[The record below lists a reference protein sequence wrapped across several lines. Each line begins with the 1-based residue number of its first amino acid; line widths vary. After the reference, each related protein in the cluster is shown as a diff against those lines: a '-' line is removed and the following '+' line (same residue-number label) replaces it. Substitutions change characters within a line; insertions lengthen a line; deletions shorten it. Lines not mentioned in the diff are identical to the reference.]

1 MEENKKNESI
11 ETPVT
16 VEETEPAGNKNR
28 LEEQLLYLRS
38 DFENYRRN
46 VAKERAS
53 WGVSAQSSL
62 LLDLLPIVDN
72 FERAL
77 KDLSSY
83 RAADVAESAR
93 FQGIEL
99 IYRDLLAF
107 LLRNQVRAMEET
119 AVFDPARHEAIARI
133 PAPDKT
139 SGTVVEV
146 VEKGYLF
153 KDTVL
158 RYAKV
163 VVAQ

>member
-11 ETPVT
+11 EIPVNK
-16 VEETEPAGNKNR
+16 EENQQAGEKNR

-46 VAKERAS
+46 VTKERAS
-53 WGVSAQSSL
+53 WGITAQSSL
-62 LLDLLPIVDN
+62 LLEFLPIVDN

-83 RAADVAESAR
+83 RVTDASESAR

-99 IYRDLLAF
+99 IYRDLLA
-107 LLRNQVRAMEET
+107 LLTRNQVKAMEET
-119 AVFDPARHEAIARI
+119 VIFDPAQHEAIARI
-133 PAPDKT
+133 PVPDKA
-139 SGTVVEV
+139 SGTIVEV

-158 RYAKV
+158 RHAKV

>member
-1 MEENKKNESI
+1 MMEENKKNESI

-93 FQGIEL
+93 FQGIE
-99 IYRDLLAF
+99 
-107 LLRNQVRAMEET
+107 
-119 AVFDPARHEAIARI
+119 
-133 PAPDKT
+133 
-139 SGTVVEV
+139 
-146 VEKGYLF
+146 
-153 KDTVL
+153 
-158 RYAKV
+158 
-163 VVAQ
+163 